1 MVYRKGVKC
10 SPLHPS
16 QTKKTPSTNIPRKSG
31 KNFRGD
37 VFNPFLRAH
46 SLFLSA
52 RGNDKKGD
60 PLCHWGR
67 PFFSHGLQLA
77 MRDEAM
83 LSLFLGTT
91 ALIFSLSGES
101 SSLSNF
107 SENLFHSD
115 GIGIADAGRVS
126 RKTWHNTLSLWQPP
140 SREVRPLYRPRPYT
154 RHL

>member
-1 MVYRKGVKC
+1 MFSLTSLPDKENPIDK
-10 SPLHPS
+10 HPPES
-16 QTKKTPSTNIPRKSG
+16 QAKTFGGIFLIPFCGR
-31 KNFRGD
+31 
-37 VFNPFLRAH
+37 L

-52 RGNDKKGD
+52 RATRGADKKGD
-60 PLCHWGR
+60 PLCRWGR